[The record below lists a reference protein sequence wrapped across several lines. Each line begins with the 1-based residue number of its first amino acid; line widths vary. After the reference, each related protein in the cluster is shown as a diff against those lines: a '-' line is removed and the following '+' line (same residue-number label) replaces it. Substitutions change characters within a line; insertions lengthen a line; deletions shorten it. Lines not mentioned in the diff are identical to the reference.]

1 VAAGGVVIAALVISL
16 SPSHPAAPTAG
27 PSSDPGPSG
36 TAPASTPTVGDL
48 LVVQMR
54 VGDCLTGANMELDT
68 SDPWPKLTLAVP
80 CSQPHTAEVFF
91 ADNHFWPKNGAYPGD
106 GTVSEDGNA
115 ACNSAFQSY
124 VGIAYAKSMYAWA
137 NIIPD
142 ASTWP
147 AGDRALHC
155 IAYDP
160 TPGQPAGAK
169 MTGSIRGTRK

>member
-1 VAAGGVVIAALVISL
+1 VVIAALVISL
-16 SPSHPAAPTAG
+16 SPSHPAAPVAAPRIR
-27 PSSDPGPSG
+27 PSSDPRPSG
-36 TAPASTPTVGDL
+36 TATASPPTVGSL

-54 VGDCLTGANMELDT
+54 AGDCLAGANMALNT

-91 ADNHFWPKNGAYPGD
+91 ADNDFWPKNGPYPGD
-106 GTVSEDGNA
+106 GTISQDGNA

-155 IAYDP
+155 IAYYP

-169 MTGSIRGTRK
+169 ITGSIRGTHK